1 MNKIKLK
8 KQGNGSKNGFLN
20 QPLQGPAG
28 DNARRFSEKKALIYG
43 SGNISIE
50 Q

>member
-1 MNKIKLK
+1 LK
-8 KQGNGSKNGFLN
+8 KQGIDSKSGFLN
-20 QPLQGPAG
+20 QLSQGPAG

-43 SGNISIE
+43 SGNMAVE